1 MKRPVKVKYKKTQ
14 VIIVGSGP
22 AGLLLSQLLHNEG
35 ISSIIVDRQ
44 SRERIEGR
52 VRAGVLEWG
61 SVQALEE
68 ARIGERMHREG
79 LPHDGFNLAFDG
91 ELHRIDVGV
100 LTGKKVMVYGQTE
113 LTVDL
118 IAQRLEQGCE
128 IVFSA
133 EDVQP
138 IDVTSNTPKIQ
149 YTKDGETIEIEGDYI
164 TGCDGFH
171 GVCRQTIPS
180 NVLKT
185 YKKIYPFGWLGVLV
199 EKPPVSDELIYANHQ
214 RGFALCSMRSKTRSR
229 YYIQC
234 PLTDKVEDWSDQ
246 RFWDELSLRVGSDV
260 AKNLETGDSFE
271 KSIAPLRSF
280 VAEPMRYG
288 NMFLAGDAA
297 HIVPPTGAKGLNLAI
312 SDVRVLSRGLI
323 EHYKKSNND
332 YLERYSDICLK
343 RVWKV
348 ERFSWFMST
357 MLHQFPEFSPFE
369 KRMQRAEF
377 DHIQGSEIASRSI
390 AENYVGLPL
399 EM

>member
-68 ARIGERMHREG
+68 AKIGERMRREG
-79 LPHDGFNLAFDG
+79 LPHDGFDLAFDG
-91 ELHRIDVGV
+91 EFHRIDVGG

-113 LTVDL
+113 LTMDL

-185 YKKIYPFGWLGVLV
+185 YEKVYPFGWLGVLV

-377 DHIQGSEIASRSI
+377 DHIQGSETASRSI